1 MSWLTFSGGQTYHTI
16 EIWRIPLIEVFMFP
30 PGYILE
36 AFGIQAI
43 QSDLGGDI
51 QFGFVNSII
60 WAILAVLAFFVKTA
74 IGKSK

>member
-1 MSWLTFSGGQTYHTI
+1 M
-16 EIWRIPLIEVFMFP
+16 EIWEVPLFVIFGMC

-36 AFGIQAI
+36 AFGMHAI
-43 QSDLGGDI
+43 QSDLGINI

-60 WAILAVLAFFVKTA
+60 WAILAALAFFVKTA